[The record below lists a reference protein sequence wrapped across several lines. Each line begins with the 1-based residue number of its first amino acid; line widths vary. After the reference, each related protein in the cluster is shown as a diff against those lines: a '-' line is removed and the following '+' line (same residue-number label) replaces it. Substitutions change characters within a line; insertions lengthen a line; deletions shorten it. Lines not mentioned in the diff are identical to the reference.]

1 MSLFLNPIGL
11 INRET
16 MSLGPISSLS
26 KDPEIIYYTKLVT
39 IRWPN
44 FNTPVGPYLELKVL
58 YPFHIL

>member
-1 MSLFLNPIGL
+1 MRI
-11 INRET
+11 
-16 MSLGPISSLS
+16 GPISSLS